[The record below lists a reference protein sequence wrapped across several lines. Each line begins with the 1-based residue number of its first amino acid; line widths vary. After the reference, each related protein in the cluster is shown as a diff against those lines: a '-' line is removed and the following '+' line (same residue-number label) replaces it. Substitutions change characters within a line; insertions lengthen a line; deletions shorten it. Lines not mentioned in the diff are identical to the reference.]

1 MEVSEEKKLKD
12 SQEITKKDKRIGVF
26 ICSCGKN
33 IGGVVD
39 IEKVAEKARQ
49 VPGVAYAETNK
60 YTCSEAGQ
68 RAINEAV
75 KEKKLDSFVVA
86 SCSPRLHGPTFAEC
100 AVDCGLNRY
109 QVEMA
114 NIREHDSWVHQREHD
129 LATQKAAELVEMAV
143 RKVNLDVPLE
153 TMKVPMEKSTLVIG
167 GGVGGI
173 QASLDLADAGFKVY
187 LVEKSPTIGG
197 IMAIIDKTFPT
208 IDCSICILGPK
219 MNDVKNNKNIELISY
234 AEVDSISGFVGSY
247 EVTVKHKARYV
258 NADCTACG
266 ECEPVCPVQVP
277 SEVDQSLGYRKA
289 IYLPFPQAVPPIYT
303 IDSTACLNKGE
314 QPIVCGKCADACD
327 KKAIIFQDKPTY
339 SSFKVGTIIVATGF
353 KPFDAS
359 RVTEYGWGRIKNV
372 ITTLEFER
380 IINAAGPTE
389 GELLRPS
396 DLGHPKKVA
405 FIQCVG
411 SRNVHYNEYCS
422 NICCMETIKDT
433 LLIKD
438 HYPDVDITVFYIDIR
453 AFGKGFEALYLRSR
467 LNGTKF
473 VNARPSALFEDP
485 VTKNVIVEAEL
496 NGLPYNP
503 EFDLVVLSIGVD
515 GPHTSIK
522 GLPLSVDTDGFL
534 VEAHPKLKPVDTAN
548 DGVFIVGGAEGPK
561 DIKDTVTTASAAA
574 ARAMRLM
581 SKGEF
586 EVEPLYSHIDPS
598 ICDACGICVT
608 RCPYNA
614 ITIADKKA
622 RTPAVVNSALCKGC
636 GTCAADCPKDCIT
649 MNHFTDVMILDQMDV
664 ILRDQPEEKIVTFAC
679 NWCSYAGSDTA
690 GVGRMQYAP
699 NARVIRTMC
708 SGRVDPEFVFEAFR
722 KGAGAVLLTGCRPA
736 DCHYDTG
743 NSFAARREK
752 KIRKWMTKNNI
763 DQSRFEIEWIS
774 ATEGKKFQNLMN
786 KMAKVLQEQK
796 DNILAT
802 KVLTIEK

>member
-1 MEVSEEKKLKD
+1 MKMEKINPDPKE
-12 SQEITKKDKRIGVF
+12 KRIGVF

-39 IEKVAEKARQ
+39 IEKVAENVRQ

-60 YTCSEAGQ
+60 YTCSEQGQ
-68 RAINEAV
+68 RSILQAV

-86 SCSPRLHGPTFAEC
+86 SCSPRLHGETFANC
-100 AVDCGLNRY
+100 AEDCGLNRY

-114 NIREHDSWVHQREHD
+114 NIREHCSWVHQAAPDE
-129 LATQKAAELVEMAV
+129 ATLKASEITEMAI
-143 RKVNLDVPLE
+143 RKVDLDKPLD
-153 TMKVPMEKSTLVIG
+153 TIKVPMEKSTLVIG

-173 QASLDLADAGFKVY
+173 QASLDLADAGYKVY
-187 LVEKSPTIGG
+187 LVEQKPTIGG

-219 MNDVKNNKNIELISY
+219 MNDVKNNNNIELLSY
-234 AEVDSISGFVGSY
+234 AEVESISGFVGSY
-247 EVTVKHKARYV
+247 EVTIKHKARYV
-258 NADCTACG
+258 NTDCTACG

-277 SEVDQSLGYRKA
+277 SEVDQNLGYRKA
-289 IYLPFPQAVPPIYT
+289 IYLSFPQAVPPIYT
-303 IDSTACLNKGE
+303 IDEKACLNKGE

-327 KKAIIFQDKPTY
+327 KKAIIFQDKITY
-339 SSFKVGTIIVATGF
+339 SSFKVGTIIIATGF

-389 GELLRPS
+389 GEFLRPS
-396 DLGHPKKVA
+396 DLAHPKKVA

-411 SRNVHYNEYCS
+411 SRNVHYNTYCS

-438 HYPDVDITVFYIDIR
+438 HYPDVEISVFYIDIR
-453 AFGKGFEALYLRSR
+453 AFGKGFEDLYLRSR
-467 LNGTKF
+467 LAGTKF
-473 VNARPSALFEDP
+473 VNARPSALFENP
-485 VTKNVIVEAEL
+485 INKNVSIESEL
-496 NGLPYNP
+496 NGEPYNP
-503 EFDLVVLSIGVD
+503 EFDLVILSIGVD

-548 DGVFIVGGAEGPK
+548 DGVFIVGGAESPK
-561 DIKDTVTTASAAA
+561 DIKDTVTQASAAA

-586 EVEPLYSHIDPS
+586 EVDPLYSYIDPS
-598 ICDACGICVT
+598 TCTACGICLT

-614 ITIADKKA
+614 ISIEDKKA
-622 RTPAVVNSALCKGC
+622 KTPAVVNSALCKGC
-636 GTCAADCPKDCIT
+636 GTCAADCPEDSIT
-649 MNHFTDVMILDQMDV
+649 MNHFTDTMILNQMDV
-664 ILRDQPEEKIVTFAC
+664 ILRDQPEEKIITFAC

-699 NARVIRTMC
+699 NVRVIRTMC
-708 SGRVDPEFVFEAFR
+708 SGRVDQEFIFTAFR
-722 KGAGAVLLTGCRPA
+722 KGAGAVLLTGCRLA

-743 NSFAARREK
+743 NKFASKREA

-786 KMAKVLQEQK
+786 KMANVLKEQK
-796 DNILAT
+796 ENILSA
-802 KVLTIEK
+802 KVLTVGKLEV